1 MDRRFL
7 FASLGAFVTS
17 FVLSFIVHGLIL
29 SGDYMTLLNVY
40 RGPQFRPG
48 LFAVLLAAMAIMSVA
63 MTAIYRHG
71 REERPFLGQG
81 LRFGLMAAGL
91 SVIPCYMIGYAVT
104 NIPATLAMKQ
114 VVLETMIVT
123 AMAVVVAWFH
133 RDFGKAGVR

>member
-1 MDRRFL
+1 MDRQFL
-7 FASLGAFVTS
+7 LATAGAFVTS
-17 FVLSFIVHGLIL
+17 LVLSFFFHGVLL
-29 SGDYMTLLNVY
+29 APDYMTLLNVY

-63 MTAIYRHG
+63 LTAIYRHG

-91 SVIPCYMIGYAVT
+91 SVIPCYLIGYAVI
-104 NIPATLAMKQ
+104 NIPAALAIKQ
-114 VVLETMIVT
+114 VVLETANVT

-133 RDFGKAGVR
+133 RDAGKTPV